1 VLPFKKITWWA
12 SVRRG
17 FLFGFAFFV
26 VTAAYIWWGDL
37 WVQWMARDVAEA
49 TRMQTY
55 KGLGFMGLSAL
66 SIALVEGINH
76 HRRQKRQQCMLAA
89 DRRSV
94 AGVMASSVAHDINNM
109 LTSAL
114 LEAEL
119 LERGMAGPQ
128 AGSHLKKSLLEIASL
143 TRRLRDFGKDQ
154 LSVELESRDLATV
167 VSEAVTIT
175 RKHPGL
181 RHARVET
188 DLQSGLIVSS
198 ESSQIHQI
206 VLNLMLN
213 SAEASERARIR
224 VRLYRDK
231 DRAVLQ
237 VEDDGPGIPE
247 RMRGQIFE
255 PFHTTK
261 AKGTG
266 LGLASVK
273 AGVSLHNGEITYK
286 ASEWGGACFVISL
299 PMQEKTAGP
308 D

>member
-1 VLPFKKITWWA
+1 MLPFRKISWWA

-17 FLFGFAFFV
+17 FLFGSVFFV
-26 VTAAYIWWGDL
+26 VTAAYIWWGDM
-37 WVQWMARDVAEA
+37 WVQWMAKDVAEA

-66 SIALVEGINH
+66 GIALVEGISH

-94 AGVMASSVAHDINNM
+94 AGVMASSVAHDINNL

-128 AGSHLKKSLLEIASL
+128 SGSHLKESLMEIASL

-154 LSVELESRDLATV
+154 LSVELVPRDLAAV
-167 VSEAVTIT
+167 VSAALAIT

-181 RHARVET
+181 RHADMET
-188 DLQSGLIVSS
+188 DLQTGLVVPC

-206 VLNLMLN
+206 VLNLVLN
-213 SAEASERARIR
+213 SAEASEKARIR
-224 VRLYRDK
+224 VRLFRKK

-286 ASEWGGACFVISL
+286 ASEWGGACFVVSL
-299 PMQEKTAGP
+299 PLQEQAPGP

>member
-1 VLPFKKITWWA
+1 M
-12 SVRRG
+12 
-17 FLFGFAFFV
+17 
-26 VTAAYIWWGDL
+26 

-66 SIALVEGINH
+66 SIALIEGISH
-76 HRRQKRQQCMLAA
+76 YRRQKRQQCMLAA

-94 AGVMASSVAHDINNM
+94 AGIMASSVAHDINNL
-109 LTSAL
+109 LTTAL
-114 LEAEL
+114 LEAEM
-119 LERGMAGPQ
+119 LERGIAGPES
-128 AGSHLKKSLLEIASL
+128 GTHLKESLREISSL
-143 TRRLRDFGKDQ
+143 TRRLRDYGKDQ
-154 LSVELESRDLATV
+154 LSVELEARDLATV
-167 VSEAVTIT
+167 VSAAVAIT

-181 RHARVET
+181 RHARIET
-188 DLQSGLIVSS
+188 EMQSGLIVYC
-198 ESSQIHQI
+198 ESSQIHQM

-224 VRLYRDK
+224 VRLFRKK

-247 RMRGQIFE
+247 KMRGQIFE

-261 AKGTG
+261 PKGTG

-286 ASEWGGACFVISL
+286 ESEWGGACFVISL
-299 PMQEKTAGP
+299 PLQEKADGP